1 MLASRKITNLL
12 LAVLAICLALVAQWY
27 LIRAGSGS
35 ATEVHL
41 RDGLLLY
48 AVAVILFVA
57 GTRALAA
64 RTQELPGLRTPPGGW
79 RGRAGVVLL
88 VTAPL
93 LDLVALR
100 LFEKSSLPWLPWY
113 LYAAGVFC
121 FLLAVHFLD
130 RQVPT
135 SQPANPPTRRFSSI
149 WLPAILPPASRLP
162 ALLLLAILLLATF
175 FRLYSFTSIPFGTWY
190 DEADGGLHALR
201 VLEDPNYRPVFVPAM
216 DRSAF
221 LVYLFALAL
230 RLFGVSTWA
239 LRVVPVAFGLGGVL
253 AAYLCGR
260 EFEDE
265 WLGLLFAFFIAVSR
279 WHVNFSRIAMTG
291 IDTPFFIL
299 LTLYFLLKGGR
310 TGRAR
315 DFAWSGVVLGLSL
328 WFYTTN
334 NFLLIIVAL
343 LVIVQAVAVRGYLR
357 RNWTNLLLLALAVL
371 LVVAPLARYAL
382 RHSDVFWAR
391 PRRLSIFRDPTVTDP
406 RAALI
411 ESVKRHVLMFNF
423 RGDRNGRHNLPG
435 APMLDPISGALFV
448 LGFAYSLWRW
458 RNPRYLLLPAWWV
471 VMLCPAVFALFFE
484 SPQALRG
491 IGTLPVVYLMACLPL
506 YALIREFQ
514 RLFAPLTRLLPV
526 AVGALL
532 AVVGWYNFDFY
543 FREQA
548 NHFAVWNAFSTPE
561 TLMAREIQRWQ
572 DDYDLR
578 FSPVLTGHP
587 TVRFLARGL
596 QEMVHFDPATVF
608 PLRSPGEGKKGF
620 VLFVDPDSVAVRQQL
635 MRYYPNAVVEELG
648 HAGTGFTVLYTYRLS
663 RETIASVQG
672 LEGQYFAL
680 EGASQQL
687 ASAIEGPVL
696 SEIEGPLDFDWTAY
710 TPVSLPFRVQWTG
723 VLLAPEYGRYTLAL
737 DAPGPAEVI
746 LDGAPLLQGEGALAR
761 DVILAQGCHEIE
773 IHCEVLSGGLL
784 RLRWRPPGTGELTM
798 IPADA
803 LFHEP
808 VSANGLLGRFFANAD
823 WTGSPVFTR
832 LDAQIAYYFHF
843 LPLPRPYTVEWVGQ
857 LDAPESGS
865 YILSTESLSE
875 SWLYLDG
882 ELLIENTTPN
892 REVSRTIQLDA
903 GRHDLKLRFLDAGDR
918 SHIYLYWTP
927 PGGFR
932 ELIPSDRLLPPPGAA
947 WYDAS

>member
-1 MLASRKITNLL
+1 MYTSRKITHLP
-12 LAVLAICLALVAQWY
+12 VALVAVGLAVMAQSH
-27 LIRAGSGS
+27 LTRND
-35 ATEVHL
+35 L
-41 RDGLLLY
+41 RDGLLIY
-48 AVAVILFVA
+48 VVAAALFVMA
-57 GTRALAA
+57 TRS
-64 RTQELPGLRTPPGGW
+64 TPATIPSPPRSQITPGG
-79 RGRAGVVLL
+79 RRLRVGMVLL
-88 VTAPL
+88 VVASLISTAAL
-93 LDLVALR
+93 LV
-100 LFEKSSLPWLPWY
+100 FEKPVRPWMPWGLYVSSLL
-113 LYAAGVFC
+113 C
-121 FLLAVHFLD
+121 FFVAIYFLD
-130 RQVPT
+130 PLTTTSHPSTLPT
-135 SQPANPPTRRFSSI
+135 LHPSNPPTLYPSI
-149 WLPAILPPASRLP
+149 
-162 ALLLLAILLLATF
+162 LLLAILLLASF
-175 FRLYSFTSIPFGTWY
+175 FRLYQFNNIPFGTWY

-201 VLEDPNYRPVFVPAM
+201 VLQDPNYRPVFVPAM

-221 LVYLFALAL
+221 LVYLFAMAL
-230 RLFGVSTWA
+230 RLFGVSTLA
-239 LRVVPVAFGLGGVL
+239 LRAVPVAFGLGGVL
-253 AAYLCGR
+253 AAYLFGR

-265 WLGLLFAFFIAVSR
+265 RLGLLFAFFIAVSR

-310 TGRAR
+310 TGRAW
-315 DFAWSGVVLGLSL
+315 DFAWGGLVLGLSL

-343 LVIVQAVAVRGYLR
+343 LVMMQAVAVRDYLR
-357 RNWTNLLLLALAVL
+357 RNWANLLLLALAVL

-406 RAALI
+406 RAAII

-423 RGDRNGRHNLPG
+423 QGDRNGRHNLPG

-458 RNPRYLLLPAWWV
+458 RNPRYLLLPVWWV

-506 YALIREFQ
+506 YALIREFR
-514 RLFAPLTRLLPV
+514 RLFARWIRLLPI

-532 AVVGWYNFDFY
+532 VVVGWYNFDFY
-543 FREQA
+543 FHKQA
-548 NHFAVWNAFSTPE
+548 NDFAVWNAFSTPE
-561 TLMAREIQRWQ
+561 TLMARQIQRWQ

-587 TVRFLARGL
+587 TIRFLAPELG
-596 QEMVHFDPATVF
+596 EMVPFNPATVF
-608 PLRSPGEGKKGF
+608 PLRSPGEDKEGIM
-620 VLFVDPDSVAVRQQL
+620 LFVDPDSRAVRQQL

-672 LEGQYFAL
+672 LAGQYFAL
-680 EGASQQL
+680 AGASRQL
-687 ASAIEGPVL
+687 ASAVEGPVL
-696 SEIEGPLDFDWTAY
+696 SEIEGPLDFDWTTH
-710 TPVSLPFRVQWTG
+710 TPVPLPFRVQWRG

-737 DAPGPAEVI
+737 DTPGPAEVL
-746 LDGAPLLQGEGALAR
+746 LDGESLLRGDGELSR
-761 DVILAQGCHEIE
+761 VVVLAQGCHDLE

-784 RLRWRPPGTGELTM
+784 RLRWRPPGAGELTV

-803 LFHEP
+803 LFHVP
-808 VSANGLLGRFFANAD
+808 VSANGLLGRFYPNDNWSGPPA
-823 WTGSPVFTR
+823 FTR
-832 LDAQIAYYFHF
+832 IDAQIAYYFHF
-843 LPLPRPYTVEWVGQ
+843 LPMPRPYTVEWAGQ
-857 LDAPESGS
+857 LDVPEAGD
-865 YILSTESLSE
+865 YILTTESLSA

-892 REVSRTIQLDA
+892 REISRTIQLDA

-927 PGGFR
+927 PGGIR
-932 ELIPSDRLLPPPGAA
+932 EFIPQERLFPYPGAGWSNA
-947 WYDAS
+947 AEEGQ